1 VKNYLPR
8 RLVGNTLLKALG
20 VASLLAATMITPAH
34 AQPYPNKTIKF
45 IVPFT
50 AGSGTDIVAR
60 AVAETMSKNMG
71 QPIIV
76 ENKPGA
82 GGTIAASGVAK
93 AEPDGYSILIHSSGH
108 AVNPA
113 IYPNLNYDT
122 LKDLSGVT
130 PLAALANVMV
140 VPPAKGWKTVG
151 DVVAA
156 AKAAPG
162 KMNYASAGSGSAT
175 HINAEK
181 FRIQAGLDAVHI
193 PFKGTPEA
201 ITEIIGGRL
210 DWFFAPIVSALPMI
224 KEGRLQALAVST
236 PKRAS
241 SLPNVPTTIEA
252 GVAASD
258 YIFWVGM
265 IVSSKTP
272 RDIVKRLNDEAI
284 KALNTPEVKER
295 LAKAGAE
302 TFSQTP
308 EQFDAFIKAEV
319 ESIQKIATS
328 ANLKP

>member
-1 VKNYLPR
+1 
-8 RLVGNTLLKALG
+8 
-20 VASLLAATMITPAH
+20 
-34 AQPYPNKTIKF
+34 
-45 IVPFT
+45 
-50 AGSGTDIVAR
+50 
-60 AVAETMSKNMG
+60 
-71 QPIIV
+71 
-76 ENKPGA
+76 
-82 GGTIAASGVAK
+82 
-93 AEPDGYSILIHSSGH
+93 
-108 AVNPA
+108 
-113 IYPNLNYDT
+113 
-122 LKDLSGVT
+122 
-130 PLAALANVMV
+130 VMV

-151 DVVAA
+151 DLVAA

-236 PKRAS
+236 PKRAA
-241 SLPNVPTTIEA
+241 SLPNVPTTVEA

-272 RDIVKRLNDEAI
+272 REIVKRLNDEAI